1 MGFAA
6 LLYLYAGFIMIRK
19 TSWFIFLM
27 ILGASCLDEPDC
39 FRLDNNIIGITY
51 RVIGS
56 GSTSTLRFDSLT
68 TEAADS
74 IFHRRFSGTTFPLP
88 LNLADDEITYEF
100 QGLDKMLKLGYT
112 VRPQFVS
119 ENCGPR
125 LVFSE
130 LHILAHDFDSAR
142 VVQPTPGLNNRARN
156 VELFRCPE
164 IRSTLIG
171 FYQLYS
177 RAKAAEPISI
187 PVKGI
192 TTDFTGTTVYF
203 RNTTRKDVTLPVNTD
218 ALSTAFTFDLG
229 NGSQE
234 LILDYDTT
242 TEARYKPCGVQTFVS
257 DLMIKS
263 HMFDSVAIPRDTRG
277 VLQNT
282 VSDPPLMNVRI
293 YRCPI
298 TNLVQ
303 LAFRRPA
310 DGEGTVADE
319 VEVTG
324 IRSDYTTELFYPD
337 QTVSIVML
345 PLNPEANTTTFF
357 IDYPDRTETLVLN
370 YTRSQVSILKQCQ
383 QNVFHNVYE
392 AIDLENVTLKADSLT
407 FPPVTN
413 FEILNQ

>member
-1 MGFAA
+1 
-6 LLYLYAGFIMIRK
+6 MIRK
-19 TSWFIFLM
+19 TGWFIFLM
-27 ILGASCLDEPDC
+27 IIGASCLDEPDC

-68 TEAADS
+68 TVAADS

-88 LNLADDEITYEF
+88 LNLADDEITYQF
-100 QGLDKMLKLGYT
+100 QGLNKMLKVGYI

-142 VVQPTPGLNNRARN
+142 VVQPTPGLNNQAKN
-156 VELFRCPE
+156 VELFRCPQ
-164 IRSTLIG
+164 IGSSIIG

-177 RAKAAEPISI
+177 RAKSAEQVAI
-187 PVKGI
+187 PVEGI
-192 TTDFTGTTVYF
+192 TTDFTGTRVYF
-203 RNTTRKDVTLPVNTD
+203 PNSSRKDVTLPINTE
-218 ALSTAFTFDLG
+218 ASSTAFTFNLG
-229 NGSQE
+229 NGPQE
-234 LILDYDTT
+234 LVLKYDTV
-242 TEARYKPCGVQTFVS
+242 TEARYRPCGVQTFVS
-257 DLMIKS
+257 GLAINS
-263 HMFDSVAIPRDTRG
+263 HMFDSIAIPRDARG
-277 VLQNT
+277 VVQNAL
-282 VSDPPLMNVRI
+282 SDPALMNVRI

-310 DGEGTVADE
+310 DGGEGTVADE
-319 VEVTG
+319 VEVMG
-324 IRSDYTTELFYPD
+324 IRADYTAELFYPD
-337 QTVSIVML
+337 QTVSIVAL

-357 IDYPDRTETLVLN
+357 IDYPDRTETLILN
-370 YTRSQVSILKQCQ
+370 YTRSQVSIFPQCQ
-383 QNVFHNVYE
+383 QNVFHNVFE
-392 AIDLENVTLKADSLT
+392 AVDLENVTPKADSLT